1 MKAMHVKR
9 LPRQK
14 AETATQE
21 AARGIIDK
29 IITPME
35 RVRDKLAP
43 PFAFLSLSALNNYNG
58 RLCQIVAQLE
68 SGAIKA
74 QTALEEYKQARQNY
88 YVCEELADQEKTIIG
103 LREDNENTQI
113 AMRAVCQQ
121 LKAAENRI
129 KGLTELNSNR
139 YSSTLIPNI
148 SAAQIRQLCK
158 LLEPIINAPIDVW
171 EAFFEDT
178 ADKMPTPLLVPNPA
192 AAMVLIHFLKCCGL
206 IETGTPAAVCGYRQC
221 FALIDSPQKP
231 LTAKQLNRITEY
243 KSYPYVRGEQASNI
257 QKAIE
262 EVLY

>member
-1 MKAMHVKR
+1 MKVIHLKR
-9 LPRQK
+9 LPRQE

-21 AARGIIDK
+21 AARSIIDK
-29 IITPME
+29 IIAPME

-43 PFAFLSLSALNNYNG
+43 PFVFLSLSALNNYNN

-68 SGAIKA
+68 SGAIAAK
-74 QTALEEYKQARQNY
+74 TALEEYKQARQNY
-88 YVCEELADQEKTIIG
+88 YIREELTDQEKTIIR

-113 AMRAVCQQ
+113 ALRAVCKQ

-129 KGLTELNSNR
+129 KELTKLNLNR

-158 LLEPIINAPIDVW
+158 LLKPVINNPVDVW

-178 ADKMPTPLLVPNPA
+178 ADKMPAPLLVPNPA
-192 AAMVLIHFLKCCGL
+192 AAMVLIHFLKCYGL
-206 IETGTPAAVCGYRQC
+206 IETGTPAAVCYYRQC
-221 FALIDSPQKP
+221 FALIEDPKKP